1 MLRYIANLVEKRPK
15 TIIITVIIITIIV
28 GASLV
33 KINIVEEED
42 EEGKTKTKVTTEPAI
57 SFKTDIDK
65 FLPDN
70 PLVRANDDVQ
80 DYFGDDFLPHLIYAK
95 AENPE
100 NNVITPKAIREM
112 YNVTVVARE
121 LEGVD
126 GSIGL
131 SDAINELC
139 KYEQFTN
146 TTTNKTELVR
156 NDWVNLGRMNYQG
169 TDFYVDDEDIQW
181 YLDLIFALLNGSLNL
196 SELPINLTGL
206 PLEESINEIEF
217 ALGLILTEDFTI
229 DSQKAEAT
237 IIIVQMNGTLS
248 NVEAKELAG
257 KIRENV
263 EKMKLYYTSTQQ
275 TSQYLL
281 SYDVDLN
288 SEDTFTFLAVGIF
301 GLIIVVL
308 ALSFR
313 KLSYVLIPILTL
325 FIATIWTLGTMYYL
339 NLSVTAM
346 MVAVIPL
353 LIGLGVDYS
362 VHVLR
367 RYQEELRKGGTV
379 AMAIKNSIINVGG
392 AIALAMITTVI
403 AFLSN
408 FTSAVIPV
416 RDFGISCAAGVF
428 YAFILT
434 MTFHCSLRY
443 LLDKKALKKYM
454 ASPKRK
460 GKHPLLIGSWH
471 TEKDKKLGIYDSFSN
486 LISKAVSK
494 HPGIIAS
501 LTVLLTIG
509 AIISAMNVES
519 EFTMQEF
526 LPSDWDSVEAS
537 YLILDE
543 FEVGSYAISYI
554 LIEGEDIG
562 TVDLLNDTRTAV
574 ERAADDR
581 HVVQIETRQ
590 GLRTM
595 VESILDLSKIM
606 VARNSSLQN
615 TYNLDSEGFPNEN
628 CTDENVTAFF
638 DFLYYNEIISDP
650 LTGQTFGERVRKLI
664 HREPEDR
671 NQPGIYTASVI
682 RVYISTLTS
691 TDNREMHED
700 LKNDVKDLSFGEDTK
715 ITITGLM
722 VLTIETIDK
731 LQENMIRSTIIAV
744 ALAALILIFL
754 YRNILLGLM
763 PPIPVVLCSI
773 WIVGTMF
780 LISISLNI
788 LTVMVT
794 ALTIG
799 LGIDY
804 AIHVMERFR
813 EEREKRG
820 KGIQQSLHN
829 TIMSTGTA
837 LTISAVTT
845 ILGFGVLI
853 FSPMPIAQQ
862 FGVITAITI
871 IYSFLAA
878 VFVLPVILTSW
889 AKRKEKK
896 ELTALPQFSSLE
908 KVEVKKDKRGK

>member
-1 MLRYIANLVEKRPK
+1 MLKLIANLVEKRPK
-15 TIIITVIIITIIV
+15 TIVITVIVITLIV
-28 GASLV
+28 AFSLV
-33 KINIVEEED
+33 KINVVEERD
-42 EEGKTKTKVTTEPAI
+42 EEGNTKTKVTTEPAI
-57 SFKTDIDK
+57 SFKTDIEK

-70 PLVRANDDVQ
+70 PLVRANDRVM
-80 DYFGDDFLPHLIYAK
+80 DYFGEDFLPHVIYAK
-95 AENPE
+95 AKNPE

-131 SDAINELC
+131 ADAINELC
-139 KYEQFTN
+139 KYKQVFN
-146 TTTNKTELVR
+146 YTTNRSEIIR
-156 NDWVNLGRMNYQG
+156 IENYNLGRMNALG
-169 TDFYVDDEDIQW
+169 TDFLVSDNEIQE
-181 YLDLIFALLNGSLNL
+181 YLDIIFGILNGSFNL
-196 SELPINLTGL
+196 SAWSDRFGDL
-206 PLEESINEIEF
+206 PLEGAVSELEF
-217 ALGLILTEDFTI
+217 ALGLILSEDFTI
-229 DSQKAEAT
+229 ESQKVEAT

-248 NVEAKELAG
+248 NTEAKDLAG

-263 EKMKLYYTSTQQ
+263 EKMEFQYISTQQ
-275 TSQYLL
+275 TSQYLI
-281 SYDVDLN
+281 SHDIDLN

-301 GLIIVVL
+301 GLIIIVL

-313 KLSYVLIPILTL
+313 RLSYVLIPILTL
-325 FIATIWTLGTMYYL
+325 VIATIWTIGTMYYL
-339 NLSVTAM
+339 GLSVTAM

-379 AMAIKNSIINVGG
+379 AMAIKSSIINVGG

-408 FTSAVIPV
+408 FTSAVTPV

-443 LLDKKALKKYM
+443 LLDKRALRKHMKN
-454 ASPKRK
+454 PK

-471 TEKDKKLGIYDSFSN
+471 TEKDKKLGLYDRFSN
-486 LISKAVSK
+486 LMSKAVNG
-494 HPGIIAS
+494 HPMIIAI
-501 LTVLLTIG
+501 LTALLTIG
-509 AIISAMNVES
+509 AVIAAMNVKS

-526 LPSDWDSVEAS
+526 LPSDWASVQAS

-543 FEVGSYAISYI
+543 FEVGSYAVSYI
-554 LIEGEDIG
+554 LIEGEDLG
-562 TVDLLNDTRTAV
+562 TVDALTATRTTV
-574 ERAADDR
+574 DRAADDR
-581 HVVQIETRQ
+581 HVVQIETSQ
-590 GLRTM
+590 GPRTM

-606 VARNSSLQN
+606 VERNSSLQEAFN
-615 TYNLDSEGFPNEN
+615 IDSEGFPNQN
-628 CTDENVTAFF
+628 CTDENVTAYF
-638 DFLYYNEIISDP
+638 DYLYYNETVSDP
-650 LTGQTFGERVRKLI
+650 LTGQTFGERARKLI
-664 HREPEDR
+664 YREPGDSR
-671 NQPGIYTASVI
+671 SGIYTASVI
-682 RVYISTLTS
+682 RVYISTFTS

-700 LKNDVKDLSFGEDTK
+700 LKDDVKGLDFGEDAK

-722 VLTIETIDK
+722 VLTIETIDT
-731 LQENMIRSTIIAV
+731 LQENMIRSTVIAV
-744 ALAALILIFL
+744 ALAAVILIFL
-754 YRNILLGLM
+754 YRNLLLGLM
-763 PPIPVVLCSI
+763 PPIPVVLCSL

-804 AIHVMERFR
+804 SIHVMERFR
-813 EEREKRG
+813 EERERRG
-820 KGIQQSLHN
+820 KGIQQSVHT

-845 ILGFGVLI
+845 ILGFGVLV

-878 VFVLPVILTSW
+878 VLVLPVILIAW

-896 ELTALPQFSSLE
+896 ELATLPQFSSLQ
-908 KVEVKKDKRGK
+908 KIEVKKGK